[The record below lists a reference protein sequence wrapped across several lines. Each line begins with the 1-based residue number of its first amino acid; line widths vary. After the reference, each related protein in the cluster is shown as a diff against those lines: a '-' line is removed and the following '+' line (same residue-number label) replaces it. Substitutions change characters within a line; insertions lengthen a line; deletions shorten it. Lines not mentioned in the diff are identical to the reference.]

1 MAQIT
6 FSDLDSETWEIA
18 LKTPNPEKI
27 YNLLVY
33 INKIWPQAHV
43 IFCQQDK
50 TAPPILLS
58 RLLLM
63 KDKKSIFSASKL
75 IHYICMEKP
84 VGIKEFT
91 KEVRDS
97 LEHISL
103 RVYRDRVIMVYNIYS
118 MFMDEAIEDNYNNYS
133 KIGPIKAI
141 QKWFYHLGD

>member
-50 TAPPILLS
+50 TAIPISLS
-58 RLLLM
+58 HLLLL
-63 KDKKSIFSASKL
+63 KYKKSIFSASKF
-75 IHYICMEKP
+75 IHYICMENP

-91 KEVRDS
+91 KEVMNS
-97 LEHISL
+97 LEHVSL
-103 RVYRDRVIMVYNIYS
+103 RVYKHRVFMVYNIYS
-118 MFMDEAIEDNYNNYS
+118 MFTDEDIESNYNNYS
-133 KIGPIKAI
+133 KIGPVKAI